1 MQQHQDL
8 EDEFDGDYIP
18 QSTAQQV
25 SFDINRLNADQLT
38 ANELPTSPFYSNKEY
53 LEEFLN
59 HVTRNLDANSQKKS
73 NNIRCLEKE
82 CRSMSQ

>member
-38 ANELPTSPFYSNKEY
+38 ANEL
-53 LEEFLN
+53 
-59 HVTRNLDANSQKKS
+59 
-73 NNIRCLEKE
+73 
-82 CRSMSQ
+82 